1 MKTSKIKEVVNM
13 NPWTSNT
20 GKKIIY
26 HSLVMENGDKINI
39 GKMKEQQV
47 GWELSYEITEQGQ
60 QEYNKAKAVSPN
72 NFGGGFK
79 GDDKKQKFI
88 TKSLSLKCAV
98 EYLKGAE
105 ASLQEI
111 FETAEHMILWLNK
124 EEVNKAV
131 SEELNGRVKMD
142 RQDQIN
148 ASNAEVHNT
157 QKLVERFE
165 PDAEY
170 VTSDKNDLPF

>member
-1 MKTSKIKEVVNM
+1 
-13 NPWTSNT
+13 
-20 GKKIIY
+20 
-26 HSLVMENGDKINI
+26 
-39 GKMKEQQV
+39 
-47 GWELSYEITEQGQ
+47 
-60 QEYNKAKAVSPN
+60 
-72 NFGGGFK
+72 
-79 GDDKKQKFI
+79 
-88 TKSLSLKCAV
+88 
-98 EYLKGAE
+98 
-105 ASLQEI
+105 
-111 FETAEHMILWLNK
+111 MILWLNK

>member
-1 MKTSKIKEVVNM
+1 MKTSKIKEVANM

-20 GKKIIY
+20 GKTIIY

-47 GWELSYEITEQGQ
+47 GWELTYEITEQGQ

-79 GDDKKQKFI
+79 GGDNRQESI
-88 TKSLSLKCAV
+88 IRQSSLKCAV

-105 ASLQEI
+105 ASLEEV
-111 FETAEHMILWLNK
+111 FEAAEQMILWVNK
-124 EEVNKAV
+124 AEVNKAV
-131 SEELNGRVKMD
+131 SEELNGRVQMD

-148 ASNAEVHNT
+148 ASNNN
-157 QKLVERFE
+157 
-165 PDAEY
+165 D
-170 VTSDKNDLPF
+170 DLPF